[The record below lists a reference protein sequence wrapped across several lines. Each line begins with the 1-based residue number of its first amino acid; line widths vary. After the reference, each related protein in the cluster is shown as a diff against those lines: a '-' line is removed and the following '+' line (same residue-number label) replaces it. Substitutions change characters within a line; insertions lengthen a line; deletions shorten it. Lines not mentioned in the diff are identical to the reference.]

1 MKYLK
6 NVDFAGQTIIIGGY
20 AIAAAWVLI
29 ENSGKNSLAMNT
41 AFAMLCLGWWQM
53 ISALLM
59 LVVGAPNQKLRLVHF
74 FTAIGYLMLVVV
86 EVNYL
91 DLDSIHPI
99 FLNHFIQLL
108 WITLLYATPVILALL
123 YYYLT
128 WRLVFPTKPSGKFL
142 PHISF

>member
-6 NVDFAGQTIIIGGY
+6 SVDFVGQTIITGGY
-20 AIAAAWVLI
+20 LIAVAWTLI
-29 ENSGKNSLAMNT
+29 GKSGENSLAMNT

-74 FTAIGYLMLVVV
+74 FTAIGYLILANT
-86 EVNYL
+86 ESKYL
-91 DLDSIHPI
+91 DLDLIHPI
-99 FLNHFIQLL
+99 FLNYFLQLF
-108 WITLLYATPVILALL
+108 WIALVYATPVILALL
-123 YYYLT
+123 YYYVT
-128 WRLVFPTKPSGKFL
+128 WRFVFPTKPSGKFL